1 MAGALNVLAVQLL
14 RRRGTFTL
22 DVAFQAPS
30 PGLVALF
37 GPSGCGKT
45 TTIELIAG
53 LLRPDAGHIALGSDT
68 LFDAAQGI
76 EVPSEQRRIGCVFQD
91 ARLFPHLSVRS
102 NLCYGFKRARHLARY
117 VGFDE
122 VVELLGLAALLG
134 RHPRAL
140 SGGERQRVALGR
152 ALLAQPRLLL
162 LDEPLASLDLARR
175 EELLPYLER
184 LRDRL
189 SIPMVYVSHQ
199 FEEVL
204 RLATHLVVM
213 RAGHVLAQGE
223 VASLTRSPE
232 LRSMVGP
239 ETLGAV
245 LEGVIAAVDG
255 HTGLARLRVG
265 EGELLVQAQE
275 RTAGERVRVQLL
287 ARDLI
292 LAIEPPRGL
301 SVRNALAGHICAIT
315 TEADTTRLVEID
327 VGGAI
332 VLAQVTEAAAVDLKL
347 ARGRAVWVLVKA
359 VSLRGHVYAFASP
372 REAPSGAAPPR

>member
-1 MAGALNVLAVQLL
+1 VAGALNVLAVQLL

-140 SGGERQRVALGR
+140 SGGERQRVALARTLYEDRPIVLMDEPFSALDALTRYRLQALACG
-152 ALLAQPRLLL
+152 LLAGRTVLLVTH
-162 LDEPLASLDLARR
+162 DPVEA
-175 EELLPYLER
+175 
-184 LRDRL
+184 LRTADRVLVL
-189 SIPMVYVSHQ
+189 S
-199 FEEVL
+199 
-204 RLATHLVVM
+204 
-213 RAGHVLAQGE
+213 G
-223 VASLTRSPE
+223 SP
-232 LRSMVGP
+232 
-239 ETLGAV
+239 
-245 LEGVIAAVDG
+245 
-255 HTGLARLRVG
+255 ARLTEVPVPPGR
-265 EGELLVQAQE
+265 
-275 RTAGERVRVQLL
+275 
-287 ARDLI
+287 
-292 LAIEPPRGL
+292 PPR
-301 SVRNALAGHICAIT
+301 
-315 TEADTTRLVEID
+315 
-327 VGGAI
+327 
-332 VLAQVTEAAAVDLKL
+332 EAAAP
-347 ARGRAVWVLVKA
+347 G
-359 VSLRGHVYAFASP
+359 F
-372 REAPSGAAPPR
+372 GAAHGQILEALGVATGGGALP